1 MQIWDTTG
9 SIKYVTETN
18 LKSTDGVL
26 LIYNI
31 TDRESFENLNSWLTE
46 VKKNA
51 EKGTCILLVGVNSDL
66 EDERK
71 VSYQEGKDFATSN
84 GIKFFEVST
93 KNNINVKEAFEILSE
108 DILNTKVNL
117 KKYDD
122 MNKPFHPVLPRKKDG
137 FCNIY

>member
-18 LKSTDGVL
+18 LKSADGVL

-71 VSYQEGKDFATSN
+71 VTYQEGKDFATSN
-84 GIKFFEVST
+84 GIKFFEVSA

-122 MNKPFHPVLPRKKDG
+122 MHKPFHPVLHKFFHK
-137 FCNIY
+137 

>member
-71 VSYQEGKDFATSN
+71 VTYQEGKDFATSN
-84 GIKFFEVST
+84 GIKFFEVSA
-93 KNNINVKEAFEILSE
+93 KNNINVKEAFETLIG
-108 DILNTKVNL
+108 DIFNSNHKIKKV
-117 KKYDD
+117 DD
-122 MNKPFHPVLPRKKDG
+122 SKPFHPVLPRKKDE
-137 FCNIY
+137 FCNVY

>member
-31 TDRESFENLNSWLTE
+31 TDRESFENLNS
-46 VKKNA
+46 
-51 EKGTCILLVGVNSDL
+51 DL
-66 EDERK
+66 EDGRK

-84 GIKFFEVST
+84 GIKFFEVSA

-122 MNKPFHPVLPRKKDG
+122 MNKPFHPVLPRKKDR